1 MVRRSLVMLGMLL
14 VSRLGFAGPQ
24 AEPAGKT
31 HVLKAGPETV
41 IWGYYDASSPPVL
54 TVQSGDIVEVEHLV
68 TGSGLMRAFKMPEEV
83 ITPVMEEIQEKVKQE
98 GPHLLVGPIAVE
110 GAEPGDVL
118 EVRILEM
125 RPVDDWALNAIRP
138 GGGAIPELFPVF
150 DSRLI
155 RLDLERNVAL
165 LTPGV
170 EIPLNPFFGSI
181 GVAPPFGRV
190 GSGPPG
196 YHAGNLDNKELGAGS
211 TLYIPVHV
219 KGALL
224 NVGDGHVAQG
234 DGEVDGLGLEAST
247 WGKLQLI
254 VRKDMKLSWPR
265 AETPDHII
273 TMGLDPDLDKAVNLA
288 LVEMI
293 DYLVTERGLSRNDA
307 YILCSAAVDFRVTQV
322 VDGTKGIHAMLPK
335 SLFVD
340 Q

>member
-1 MVRRSLVMLGMLL
+1 MRKTSLLFLALL
-14 VSRLGFAGPQ
+14 LA
-24 AEPAGKT
+24 ALPASAQSPPVGKT
-31 HVLKAGPETV
+31 HVLKAAPDTV
-41 IWGYYDASSPPVL
+41 IWGYYSPMSPPVL

-68 TGSGLMRAFKMPEEV
+68 TGSGLMRALKMPEEV
-83 ITPVMEEIQEKVKQE
+83 ITPLMEEIQEKVKQE
-98 GPHLLVGPIAVE
+98 GGHLLVGPIAVE

-118 EVRILEM
+118 EIRILEM
-125 RPVDDWALNAIRP
+125 RSVEDWALNAIRP

-155 RLDLERNVAL
+155 RLDLDRNVAL
-165 LTPGV
+165 LAPGV
-170 EIPLNPFFGSI
+170 EVPLAPFFGSI

-190 GSGPPG
+190 SSGPPG
-196 YHAGNLDNKELGAGS
+196 YHTGNLDNKELVAGS
-211 TLYIPVHV
+211 TLYVPVHV

-234 DGEVDGLGLEAST
+234 DGEVDGLALEAST

-254 VRKDMKLSWPR
+254 VRKDLKYRWPR
-265 AETPDHII
+265 AETPDHFI
-273 TMGLDPDLDKAVNLA
+273 TMGLDPDLDKAFNLA

-322 VDGTKGIHAMLPK
+322 VDGTKGIHAMVAK
-335 SLFVD
+335 SLFVEK
-340 Q
+340 